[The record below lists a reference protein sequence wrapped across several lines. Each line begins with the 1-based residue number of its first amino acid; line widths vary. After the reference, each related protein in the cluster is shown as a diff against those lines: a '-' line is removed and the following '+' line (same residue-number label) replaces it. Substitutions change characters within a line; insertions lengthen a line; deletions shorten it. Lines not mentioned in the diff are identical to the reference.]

1 MADDK
6 KQEEK
11 KDKKKD
17 KKQPKKSGGF
27 KLIFFMVLVGC
38 MVPFGVPTLLV
49 CSGLFPT
56 LIALVMDRDEH
67 RSSFAT
73 IAYMNCAGVL
83 PFLLD
88 LWMNGQTM
96 DVALR
101 IVMDP
106 FSWVVMLGSAGV
118 GHLILFSIPP
128 AIAGM
133 VINKKANRLVKLR
146 EGIKQLEGIWG
157 GDVATGASI
166 DAIRSR

>member
-1 MADDK
+1 MAEDK
-6 KQEEK
+6 NK
-11 KDKKKD
+11 
-17 KKQPKKSGGF
+17 PKKSGGF

-56 LIALVMDRDEH
+56 LIALVIDRDEN
-67 RSSFAT
+67 RAGFAT
-73 IAYMNCAGVL
+73 IAYMNFAGVL
-83 PFLLD
+83 PFILD

-101 IVMDP
+101 IVRDP
-106 FSWVVMLGSAGV
+106 FTWVVMLGSAGV
-118 GHLILFSIPP
+118 GQLILFAIPP

-146 EGIKQLEGIWG
+146 EGIKQLETIWG
-157 GDVATGASI
+157 PDVATATPI
-166 DAIRSR
+166 EALRRKD